1 MVIGCFW
8 PFDTPGTVPCRP
20 GPIEPVSLETDDGLR
35 LEAELSVPPGP
46 WAAVV
51 LAHPHP
57 QFGGNMRS
65 IVTGSLFEALPAAGV
80 AALRFNFRGVEGSE
94 GAHEDGVGE
103 RRDVV
108 AGIDALAP
116 ITEGLPL
123 VLSGWSFGADTSLA
137 VGDERVAGWAP
148 VAPPLRIVDP
158 ADMVAATDP
167 RPKGVVLARHDQFRD
182 PAEAATIVAGWP
194 ATTVEVVEGADH
206 FFVGRTEKVAEIVL
220 GWLKALA

>member
-1 MVIGCFW
+1 MIGCFW
-8 PFDTPGTVPCRP
+8 PFDTPGTVPCP
-20 GPIEPVSLETDDGLR
+20 PVPIEPVSLRTDDGLH
-35 LEAELSVPPGP
+35 LEAELSVPSEP
-46 WAAVV
+46 WAAAV

-65 IVTGSLFEALPAAGV
+65 IVTGALFEALPAAGV

-94 GAHEDGVGE
+94 GSHEGGVGE

-108 AGIDALAP
+108 AAIDALAP

-123 VLSGWSFGADTSLA
+123 AVSGWSFGADTSLA
-137 VGDERVAGWAP
+137 VGDERISGWAP

-158 ADMVAATDP
+158 AAMVAPTDP

-182 PAEAATIVAGWP
+182 PDEAASILSGWT
-194 ATTVEVVEGADH
+194 ATTIEVVEGADH
-206 FFVGRTEKVAEIVL
+206 FFVGRTARVAEIVL
-220 GWLKALA
+220 AWLRKLA

>member
-1 MVIGCFW
+1 MIGCFW
-8 PFDTPGTVPCRP
+8 AFVTPGTVPCP
-20 GPIEPVSLETDDGLR
+20 PVPIEQLTLKTDDGLS
-35 LEAELSVPPGP
+35 LEAELSVPDGA

-57 QFGGNMRS
+57 RFGGSMRS
-65 IVTGSLFEALPAAGV
+65 IVTGALFEALPAAGV
-80 AALRFNFRGVEGSE
+80 VTLRFNFRGVEGSE
-94 GAHEDGVGE
+94 GTHDGGVGE

-108 AGIDALAP
+108 AAVDALAP

-137 VGDERVAGWAP
+137 VGDGRVAGWAP

-158 ADMVAATDP
+158 ADMAAATDP

-182 PAEAATIVAGWP
+182 PGEAEALLSGWP
-194 ATTVEVVEGADH
+194 ATTVSVVEGADH
-206 FFVGRTEKVAEIVL
+206 FFVGRTDRVAELVL
-220 GWLKALA
+220 GWLRGLA

>member
-1 MVIGCFW
+1 MIGCFW
-8 PFDTPGTVPCRP
+8 PLDTLGTVPCP
-20 GPIEPVSLETDDGLR
+20 PVPIEPLLLEADDGVR
-35 LEAELSVPPGP
+35 LEAELSVPPEP

-65 IVTGSLFEALPAAGV
+65 LVTGTLFEALPAAGV

-94 GAHEDGVGE
+94 GSYGGGVGE
-103 RRDVV
+103 QRDVV
-108 AGIDALAP
+108 AAIDALAP

-123 VLSGWSFGADTSLA
+123 ALSGWSFGADTSLA
-137 VGDERVAGWAP
+137 VADDRVAGWAP

-158 ADMVAATDP
+158 ANMPAASDP

-182 PAEAATIVAGWP
+182 PDEAAAIVGHWP
-194 ATTVEVVEGADH
+194 ATTVTVVEGADH
-206 FFVGRTEKVAEIVL
+206 FFVGRTARVAEIVL
-220 GWLKALA
+220 EWVRKLA